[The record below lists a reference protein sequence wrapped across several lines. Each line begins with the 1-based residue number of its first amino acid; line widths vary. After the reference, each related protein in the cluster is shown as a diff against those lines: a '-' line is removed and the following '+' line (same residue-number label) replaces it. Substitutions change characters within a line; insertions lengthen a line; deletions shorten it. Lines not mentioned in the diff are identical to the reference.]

1 MPKDTRSLEATSQIE
16 QERRWSILRDIMAA
30 ESLDAVICQSA
41 NNMTGIGGY
50 LRWMSGHSAS
60 GSYPVTA
67 ILPAEG
73 PLAFIRHGSFGG
85 IVEPSEAMSAN
96 GFGRVIQTPT
106 FPAIEYSM
114 GYDGQLAADEIRRA
128 GYRRIG
134 ILGGAAMY
142 YSVGAGL
149 RQALGSDAELVDIT
163 PQVDIE
169 KAVKSPEEIE
179 LIRAAARMQD
189 TLMERVADFIK
200 PGLQDYEVTAFAQ
213 YTGQLLG
220 SETGFFLGSSF
231 VFGDGALPLRPRS
244 EQGREIREGDVVFL
258 LLENSGAGG
267 MFTHMSRMISVGGP
281 PPAELQ
287 ETFEKVLEA
296 RHFNLSQMEPGRQ
309 CADIFAEY
317 NAYMRRNGY
326 PEERR
331 LHAHGQGLDVVER
344 PLIRSDETMALAGG
358 MNLGVHPF
366 IFDDRKFVSCCDN
379 YLLHDSGEMERLHQ
393 ASEQI
398 YVTG

>member
-1 MPKDTRSLEATSQIE
+1 MTARKR
-16 QERRWSILRDIMAA
+16 
-30 ESLDAVICQSA
+30 SLDATTEREQQRRWTALREIMREAGVDAALCQSA

-50 LRWMSGHSAS
+50 LKWVSGHSAS

-67 ILPAEG
+67 ILPADG
-73 PLAFIRHGSFGG
+73 PLVFVRHGGFGG
-85 IVEPSEAMSAN
+85 VVPPSEEMAAA
-96 GFGRVIQTPT
+96 GFGKVIQTPT

-114 GYDGQLAADEIRRA
+114 DYDAELIATELRAAGHKRV
-128 GYRRIG
+128 GLIG
-134 ILGGAAMY
+134 GKAMY
-142 YSVGAGL
+142 HAIGAGL
-149 RQALGSDAELVDIT
+149 RTALAPDIELVDIT
-163 PQVDIE
+163 PAVDE
-169 KAVKSPEEIE
+169 VKARKSADEID
-179 LIRAAARMQD
+179 LLRRAAAMQD
-189 TLMERVADFIK
+189 ELIGRVADFIE
-200 PGLQDYEVTAFAQ
+200 PGMRDFEVTAFAQ

-231 VFGDGALPLRPRS
+231 AFGDGSLPLRARS
-244 EQGREIREGDVVFL
+244 EQGRTIREGDLFFL

-287 ETFEKVLEA
+287 DTFEKVLEV
-296 RHFNLSQMEPGRQ
+296 RRFNLSQMVPGRS

-317 NAYMRRNGY
+317 NAHMRAHGY
-326 PEERR
+326 PEEKR

-366 IFDDRKFVSCCDN
+366 IFDARKFVSCCDN
-379 YLLHDSGEMERLHQ
+379 YLLHDDGTMERLHQ
-393 ASEQI
+393 APERI
-398 YVTG
+398 LVA